1 MVRRITF
8 LAAACALLIAAR
20 PANAQSLFEQLERAI
35 GGGNA
40 PPAAEQPAERG
51 YLGLL
56 AEENDRGQI
65 IVVEVDENGPAQRAG
80 LQRGDRILQIAGRDV
95 TDLDRM
101 AAILEPLRVG
111 NEIEVK
117 YARQEAVRT
126 TKIELGPQASA
137 LELVEGRLDEIPPP
151 PPEPRGKA
159 FLGVR
164 TEPVSAALRQR
175 YGLAVDH
182 GAVILDVT
190 RGSPADRAG
199 LAAGSVIVEIAD
211 RRIDDPKQLAN
222 IVQDLPA
229 GREVEVS
236 YYRGR
241 QLCRTTV
248 TLGEAQADE
257 PLRLRGG
264 NADTP
269 PPEPLPGEGVFDD
282 LPRFGGDR
290 PAGRLL
296 NRVLEGVR
304 QPDAPPPPQANA
316 PPAASRI
323 ERLEATVDRLETR
336 IAELEAKLQ
345 TLEE

>member
-1 MVRRITF
+1 MVSRITF
-8 LAAACALLIAAR
+8 LAAACALLLTAR
-20 PANAQSLFEQLERAI
+20 AANAQSIFEQLERAI
-35 GGGNA
+35 GGGDA
-40 PPAAEQPAERG
+40 PPAAEAPADEPEERG

-56 AEENDRGQI
+56 AEENDRGQV
-65 IVVEVDENGPAQRAG
+65 IVVEVDDNGPAQRAG
-80 LQRGDRILQIAGRDV
+80 LQRGDRILQIADRDV

-101 AAILEPLRVG
+101 AAILEPLRIG

-126 TKIELGPQASA
+126 TTIELGPQASA
-137 LELVEGRLDEIPPP
+137 LELVERRFDEIPPP

-175 YGLAVDH
+175 YGLTTDH

-199 LAAGSVIVEIAD
+199 LSAGSVIVEIAD

-241 QLCRTTV
+241 QLFRTTV
-248 TLGEAQADE
+248 TLGESGADE
-257 PLRLRGG
+257 PLRLRNGEL
-264 NADTP
+264 DTP
-269 PPEPLPGEGVFDD
+269 PPPEPAPGEGVLDD
-282 LPRFGGDR
+282 Q
-290 PAGRLL
+290 LL
-296 NRVLEGVR
+296 ASIVSK
-304 QPDAPPPPQANA
+304 PQ
-316 PPAASRI
+316 S
-323 ERLEATVDRLETR
+323 
-336 IAELEAKLQ
+336 IAWNGELQSWKPSCRRWRSEVH
-345 TLEE
+345 